1 MPKPETNETARAATL
16 TVSSNPNF
24 SERILPMT
32 MVQSRMKI
40 NPATGV
46 LAEVHDCLTLA
57 LDASERPSGYSQ
69 SEREA
74 RSYVRSALR
83 RVGKLMEG
91 VA

>member
-1 MPKPETNETARAATL
+1 MKTIQGRSYSDDENIVGTTLRLPRAVRDDLKIQAIRAGRSFNTH
-16 TVSSNPNF
+16 VV
-24 SERILPMT
+24 
-32 MVQSRMKI
+32 MVLQR
-40 NPATGV
+40 AQ
-46 LAEVHDCLTLA
+46 A